1 MMGEDQIKTA
11 LAWTAENRK
20 AALATVISTVGSS
33 PSPVGNQVVVDEHG
47 AFQGSVSGG
56 CIESTIITEAQ
67 YSIRENKP
75 KLLSIG
81 IENIAD
87 WDTVPACGGNVEI
100 FVENVASSRRILERL
115 MTLRKAHQ
123 KVCLVT
129 HLGTGDKQ
137 LLRAKA
143 VEDAPDQPPQ
153 LKAAVT
159 RVLETGHSALI
170 YVNDHAYFLHGFVP
184 PPQLIIVGAVHIA
197 QPLSVIARLIGY
209 QVTIIDPRTA
219 FATAQRFPDTQL
231 VQQPA
236 EKALEEIP
244 LHENTAL
251 VVLSHLPR
259 LDDPAL
265 IYALRSDV
273 FYIGALGSQ
282 KTHSER
288 LNRLRGYGFSEE
300 QLQRIHGPVGLKIGG
315 TTPAEI
321 AVSII
326 AEVTQRR
333 NKSVGYSSI
342 CFK

>member
-1 MMGEDQIKTA
+1 MIGEDQIGTA

-33 PSPVGNQVVVDEHG
+33 PSPVGNQLVVDEHG

-81 IENIAD
+81 IENISE
-87 WDTVPACGGNVEI
+87 WDTVPACGGSVEI
-100 FVENVASSRRILERL
+100 FVENVAPSRRILERL
-115 MTLRKAHQ
+115 MTQRKAYQ

-129 HLGTGDKQ
+129 HLGTGAKQ
-137 LLRAKA
+137 LLGPKA
-143 VEDAPDQPPQ
+143 MEEAPDQPPQ
-153 LKAAVT
+153 LKEAVA
-159 RVLETGHSALI
+159 RVLATGQSALT
-170 YVNDHAYFLHGFVP
+170 YVNDQAYFLHGFVP
-184 PPQLIIVGAVHIA
+184 PPQLIIAGAVHIA
-197 QPLSVIARLIGY
+197 QPLSVIARLTGY

-231 VQQPA
+231 VQKPA
-236 EKALEEIP
+236 EKALEEIT

-251 VVLSHLPR
+251 VALSHLPR

-288 LNRLRGYGFSEE
+288 LDRLRGYGFSEE
-300 QLQRIHGPVGLKIGG
+300 QLQRIRGPVGLKIGG

-326 AEVTQRR
+326 AEITQQ
-333 NKSVGYSSI
+333 KSRSVECSSI